1 MFTGTSNRPPPETPE
16 SMSLSSHIATQ
27 IYSNFAFAPTA
38 EQKKLIDALAEYLTS
53 GDESAV
59 FLINGYAGTG
69 KTTVIGALV
78 RTLRQMELPCVLMA
92 PTGRA
97 AKVMSRYAGAE
108 AYTIHKT
115 IYRERTAGGAEGSK
129 FDLNFNK
136 SHDTL
141 YLIDEASMLTGRAA
155 TLTGEGAAFGT
166 GDLIEDMFDYIRLGR
181 NNKVIL
187 VGDQA
192 QLPPVGY
199 DYSPALSPEY
209 MAKYGTVWNF
219 TLSEVVRQQGDS
231 GILYNA
237 TEIRGMIEAGF
248 ADIPQFSVDFPD
260 VVRLDGRELID
271 EIDSCYGRYGQSET
285 AIITRSN
292 KRANHYNQGVRR
304 TILDY
309 DEEIGSGDM
318 LMVVMNNYH
327 YVERDPHAKM
337 DFIAN
342 GDIARVHRIYKT
354 REKYGFHFAYAEL
367 EFPDYDDYSLECWLL
382 LDVLHSDAPSLSR
395 EQQSR
400 LFLAVE
406 QEYAEIKQK
415 GKRYKAVLG
424 DEFYSALQVKFAYAI
439 TCHKAQG
446 GQWAAIFLDVMLFGD
461 ELMTLE
467 LLRWLY
473 TAVTRATKRLYLVN
487 YDERFFVENE

>member
-1 MFTGTSNRPPPETPE
+1 
-16 SMSLSSHIATQ
+16 MSLSSHIATQ
-27 IYSNFAFAPTA
+27 IYGNFAFTPTA
-38 EQKKLIDALAEYLTS
+38 EQKKLIDALGGYLTS

-69 KTTVIGALV
+69 KTTVIGALM
-78 RTLRQMELPCVLMA
+78 RTMQQMELSCVLMA

-97 AKVMSRYAGAE
+97 AKVMGRYAGTE
-108 AYTIHKT
+108 AYTIHKK
-115 IYRERTAGGAEGSK
+115 IYRERSAGGAEGSK

-136 SHDTL
+136 SNDTL
-141 YLIDEASMLTGRAA
+141 YIIDEASMLTGRAA

-209 MAKYGTVWNF
+209 MSKYGTVWDF
-219 TLSEVVRQQGDS
+219 TLSEVVRQQSDS

-248 ADIPQFSVDFPD
+248 ADVPQFNVNFPD

-285 AIITRSN
+285 AIVTRSN

-309 DEEIGSGDM
+309 DEEISSGDM
-318 LMVVMNNYH
+318 LMVVKNNYH
-327 YVERDPHAKM
+327 YVERDPNAKM

-342 GDIARVHRIYKT
+342 GDVARVHRIYKT

-367 EFPDYDDYSLECWLL
+367 EFPDYDDFSMECWLL

-400 LFLAVE
+400 LFLNVE

-415 GKRYKAVLG
+415 GKRYKAVMG
-424 DEFYSALQVKFAYAI
+424 DEFYCALQVKFAYAI

-446 GQWAAIFLDVMLFGD
+446 GQWSAIFLDVMLFGD

-473 TAVTRATKRLYLVN
+473 TAVTRATERLYLVN
-487 YDERFFVENE
+487 YDERFFGGNEDE

>member
-1 MFTGTSNRPPPETPE
+1 
-16 SMSLSSHIATQ
+16 MSLSRHIASQ
-27 IYSNFAFAPTA
+27 IYSNFAFEPTA
-38 EQKKLIDALAEYLTS
+38 EQKKLIDTLGDYLAS

-78 RTLRQMELPCVLMA
+78 RTLHRLELPCVLMA

-97 AKVMSRYAGAE
+97 AKVMGRYAGAE
-108 AYTIHKT
+108 AHTIHKT
-115 IYRERTAGGAEGSK
+115 IYRERAAGGAEGSK

-136 SHDTL
+136 STDTL
-141 YLIDEASMLTGRAA
+141 YIVDEASMLTGRPASGGGEA
-155 TLTGEGAAFGT
+155 TLFGS
-166 GDLIEDMFDYIRLGR
+166 GDLIDDMFDYIRQGR

-199 DYSPALSPEY
+199 AVSPALSPEY
-209 MAKYGTVWNF
+209 MARYGTVWSH
-219 TLSEVVRQQGDS
+219 TLSEVVRQQSDS
-231 GILYNA
+231 GILHNA
-237 TEIRGMIEAGF
+237 TLIRRLIESGT
-248 ADIPQFSVDFPD
+248 ADIPQLDLRFPD
-260 VVRLDGRELID
+260 LVRIDSRELID
-271 EIDSCYGRYGQSET
+271 EIDTCYGRYGQSET
-285 AIITRSN
+285 AVISRSN
-292 KRANHYNQGVRR
+292 KRANHYNQGIRQ

-309 DEEIGSGDM
+309 EEEIGSGDM
-318 LMVVMNNYH
+318 VMVVKNNYH
-327 YVERDPHAKM
+327 YVELDPEARM

-342 GDIARVHRIYKT
+342 GDIARVHRIYRT

-367 EFPDYDDYSLECWLL
+367 EFPDYDDYRLECWLL
-382 LDVLHSDAPSLSR
+382 LDVLHSPAPSLSR

-406 QEYAEIKQK
+406 KEYADITQK
-415 GKRYKAVLG
+415 GKRYKAVMA
-424 DEFYSALQVKFAYAI
+424 DEFYCALQVKFAYAI

-446 GQWAAIFLDVMLFGD
+446 GQWSAIFLDIVLFG
-461 ELMTLE
+461 EEPMTLE

-473 TAVTRATKRLYLVN
+473 TAVTRATERLYLVN
-487 YDERFFVENE
+487 YDDRFFLENE

>member
-1 MFTGTSNRPPPETPE
+1 
-16 SMSLSSHIATQ
+16 MSLSSHIATQ
-27 IYSNFAFAPTA
+27 IYSNFAFTPTA

-69 KTTVIGALV
+69 KTTVTGALV
-78 RTLRQMELPCVLMA
+78 QTLRQMELPCVLMA

-115 IYRERTAGGAEGSK
+115 IYRERTVGGAESSK

-155 TLTGEGAAFGT
+155 SLSGEWATFGT

-199 DYSPALSPEY
+199 DNSPALNPEY

-219 TLSEVVRQQGDS
+219 TLSEVVRQQSDS

-248 ADIPQFSVDFPD
+248 AGIPRFSVDFPD
-260 VVRLDGRELID
+260 MVRIDGRELID

-318 LMVVMNNYH
+318 LMVVKNNYR
-327 YVERDPHAKM
+327 YVERDPNAKM

-367 EFPDYDDYSLECWLL
+367 EFPDYNDYSLECWLL

-406 QEYAEIKQK
+406 QDYAEIKQK

-446 GQWAAIFLDVMLFGD
+446 GQWSAIFLDVMLFGD

-473 TAVTRATKRLYLVN
+473 TAVTRATERLYLVN

>member
-1 MFTGTSNRPPPETPE
+1 
-16 SMSLSSHIATQ
+16 MSLSSHIATQ
-27 IYSNFAFAPTA
+27 IYSNFAFTPTA

-69 KTTVIGALV
+69 KTTVTGALV

-115 IYRERTAGGAEGSK
+115 IYRERTVGGAEGSK

-155 TLTGEGAAFGT
+155 SLSGEWATFGT

-199 DYSPALSPEY
+199 DNSPALNPEY

-219 TLSEVVRQQGDS
+219 TLSEVVRQQSDS

-248 ADIPQFSVDFPD
+248 AGIPRFSVDFPD
-260 VVRLDGRELID
+260 MVRIDGRELID
-271 EIDSCYGRYGQSET
+271 EIDTCYGRYGQSET

-318 LMVVMNNYH
+318 LMVVKNNYR
-327 YVERDPHAKM
+327 YVERDPNAKM

-406 QEYAEIKQK
+406 QDYAEIKQK

-446 GQWAAIFLDVMLFGD
+446 GQWSAIFLDVMLFGD

-473 TAVTRATKRLYLVN
+473 TAVTRATERLYLVN

>member
-1 MFTGTSNRPPPETPE
+1 
-16 SMSLSSHIATQ
+16 MSLSSHIATQ
-27 IYSNFAFAPTA
+27 IYGNFSFTPTA
-38 EQKKLIDALAEYLTS
+38 EQKKLIDALGQYLTS
-53 GDESAV
+53 GDQSAV

-78 RTLRQMELPCVLMA
+78 RTLRRLELPCVLMA

-97 AKVMSRYAGAE
+97 AKVMSRYAGAD
-108 AYTIHKT
+108 AYTVHKT
-115 IYRERTAGGAEGSK
+115 IYRERRAGGAEDSR

-141 YLIDEASMLTGRAA
+141 YIIDEASMLTGRAA
-155 TLTGEGAAFGT
+155 SFNGESTVFGT
-166 GDLIEDMFDYIRLGR
+166 GDLLEDMFDYIRLGR

-199 DYSPALSPEY
+199 DRSPALDPEY
-209 MAKYGTVWNF
+209 MAKYGTVWYF
-219 TLSEVVRQQGDS
+219 TLSEVVRQQNDS
-231 GILYNA
+231 GILHNA
-237 TEIRGMIEAGF
+237 TVVRGMIEARL
-248 ADIPQFSVDFPD
+248 ADIPQFDLNFPD
-260 VVRLDGRELID
+260 IARIDGRELID

-292 KRANHYNQGVRR
+292 KRANHYNQGIRR

-309 DEEIGSGDM
+309 DEEIASGDM
-318 LMVVMNNYH
+318 LMVVKNNYH
-327 YVERDPHAKM
+327 YVERDPNAAM

-354 REKYGFHFAYAEL
+354 REKYGFRFAYAEL

-382 LDVLHSDAPSLSR
+382 LDALHSDAPGLSR
-395 EQQSR
+395 EQQSQ

-406 QEYAEIKQK
+406 EDYAEIKQK
-415 GKRYKAVLG
+415 GKRYKAVMG
-424 DEFYSALQVKFAYAI
+424 DEFFCALQVKFAYAI

-446 GQWAAIFLDVMLFGD
+446 GQWSAIFLDVALFGN
-461 ELMTLE
+461 EPMTIE

-473 TAVTRATKRLYLVN
+473 TAVTRATERLYLVN
-487 YDERFFVENE
+487 YDDRFFPANE

>member
-1 MFTGTSNRPPPETPE
+1 MRATTFTFSHKLPA
-16 SMSLSSHIATQ
+16 MSLSSHIATQ
-27 IYSNFAFAPTA
+27 IYGNFAFTPTG
-38 EQKKLIDALAEYLTS
+38 EQKNLIDALGEYLTTA
-53 GDESAV
+53 DESAI
-59 FLINGYAGTG
+59 FLVNGYAGTG

-78 RTLRQMELPCVLMA
+78 RTLRSMELGCVLMA

-97 AKVMSRYAGAE
+97 AKVMSRYAGSE

-115 IYRERTAGGAEGSK
+115 IYRERNLGGSEGSK

-136 SHDTL
+136 SNDTL
-141 YLIDEASMLTGRAA
+141 YIIDEASMLTGSSAA
-155 TLTGEGAAFGT
+155 GENSSFGS
-166 GDLIEDMFDYIRLGR
+166 GNLLDDMFDYIRSGR

-192 QLPPVGY
+192 QLPPVHY

-209 MAKYGTVWNF
+209 MARYGTVRNH
-219 TLSEVVRQQGDS
+219 TLSEVVRQQSDS

-237 TEIRGMIEAGF
+237 THIREMIETGF
-248 ADIPQFSVDFPD
+248 ADIPQFDLEFPD
-260 VVRLDGRELID
+260 IVSLGGNELID
-271 EIDSCYGRYGQSET
+271 EIDTCYGRYGQSET

-292 KRANHYNQGVRR
+292 KRANQYNQGIRR

-309 DEEIGSGDM
+309 DEEVSSGDM
-318 LMVVMNNYH
+318 LMVVKNNYH
-327 YVERDPHAKM
+327 YVEQDQNAKM

-342 GDIARVHRIYKT
+342 GDIARVHRIYRT
-354 REKYGFHFAYAEL
+354 REKFGFHFAYAEL
-367 EFPDYDDYSLECWLL
+367 EFPDYDDYSLECWIM
-382 LDVLHSDAPSLSR
+382 LDVLHSEAPSLSR
-395 EQQSR
+395 EQSSR

-415 GKRYKAVLG
+415 PKRYKAVMS
-424 DEFYSALQVKFAYAI
+424 DEFYCALQVKFAYAI

-446 GQWAAIFLDVMLFGD
+446 GQWSAIFLDVMLFGD
-461 ELMTLE
+461 EQMTLE

-473 TAVTRATKRLYLVN
+473 TAVTRATERLYLVN
-487 YDERFFVENE
+487 YDPRFFLTDGE

>member
-1 MFTGTSNRPPPETPE
+1 
-16 SMSLSSHIATQ
+16 MSLSSHIATQ
-27 IYSNFAFAPTA
+27 IYSNFAFTPTA

-69 KTTVIGALV
+69 KTTVTGALV

-115 IYRERTAGGAEGSK
+115 IYRERTVGGAEGSK

-155 TLTGEGAAFGT
+155 SLSGEWATFGT

-199 DYSPALSPEY
+199 DNSPALNPEY
-209 MAKYGTVWNF
+209 MTKYGTVWNF
-219 TLSEVVRQQGDS
+219 TLSEVVRQQSDS

-248 ADIPQFSVDFPD
+248 AGIPRFSVDFPD
-260 VVRLDGRELID
+260 MVRLDGRELID

-318 LMVVMNNYH
+318 LMVVKNNYR
-327 YVERDPHAKM
+327 YVERDPNAKM

-406 QEYAEIKQK
+406 QDYAEIKQK

-446 GQWAAIFLDVMLFGD
+446 GQWSAIFLDVMLFGD

-473 TAVTRATKRLYLVN
+473 TAVTRATERLYLVN

>member
-1 MFTGTSNRPPPETPE
+1 
-16 SMSLSSHIATQ
+16 MSLSSHIAIQ
-27 IYSNFAFAPTA
+27 IYGNFAFAPTE
-38 EQKKLIDALAEYLTS
+38 EQKKLIDALGEYLAS

-78 RTLRQMELPCVLMA
+78 RTLRQMEIPCVLMA

-115 IYRERTAGGAEGSK
+115 IYRERTAGGAEGGH

-141 YLIDEASMLTGRAA
+141 YIIDEASMLTGRAA
-155 TLTGEGAAFGT
+155 FGGEGAVFGT

-199 DYSPALSPEY
+199 DHSPALDPAY
-209 MAKYGTVWNF
+209 MGKYGTVWNF
-219 TLSEVVRQQGDS
+219 TLSEVVRQQDGS
-231 GILYNA
+231 GILHNA
-237 TEIRGMIEAGF
+237 TEIRSLIEAGV
-248 ADIPQFSVDFPD
+248 AGIPRFRTDFPD
-260 VVRLDGRELID
+260 IKRLESSELID
-271 EIDSCYGRYGQSET
+271 EIDSCYGRYGQAET
-285 AIITRSN
+285 AIVTRSN

-318 LMVVMNNYH
+318 LMVVKNNYH
-327 YVERDPHAKM
+327 YVEGDPNARM

-354 REKYGFHFAYAEL
+354 QEKYGFRFAYAEL
-367 EFPDYDDYSLECWLL
+367 EFPDYDDYRLECWLL
-382 LDVLHSDAPSLSR
+382 LDVLYSDAPSLSR

-406 QEYAEIKQK
+406 QDYAEITQK

-424 DEFYSALQVKFAYAI
+424 DEFFCALQVKFAYAI

-446 GQWAAIFLDVMLFGD
+446 GQWSAIFLDVMLFG
-461 ELMTLE
+461 EEPMTLE

-473 TAVTRATKRLYLVN
+473 TAVTRATERLYLVN
-487 YDERFFVENE
+487 YDDRFFVENE